1 MSVDTPFTHPKITL
15 PGLAIEACKGRIRDH
30 LSGPPENARIQ
41 VLSDTLQTPEFA
53 HIKGCGYEGE
63 ISQPHQIFPHIILR
77 FFYW

>member
-41 VLSDTLQTPEFA
+41 VLSDTLQIPEFA
-53 HIKGCGYEGE
+53 HVKGSGHEGRF
-63 ISQPHQIFPHIILR
+63 HNLTKYFPTL
-77 FFYW
+77 FSGFYW